1 LSIGKDK
8 AGEEAEQHPCA
19 PVEPHSSGKKREK
32 KKKRENWKEMDNI
45 SR

>member
-1 LSIGKDK
+1 LSINKDK

-32 KKKRENWKEMDNI
+32 KRENWKEMDNL

>member
-19 PVEPHSSGKKREK
+19 PVEPHSSGEKREK
-32 KKKRENWKEMDNI
+32 KIENWKEMDNL
-45 SR
+45 SK